1 VSGPGRLLLLRRGGG
16 LWGVAHA
23 AVREVSRRGRG
34 YRVRL
39 TPEGE
44 DGDDREL
51 AADAVVGVVDGL
63 AVRPA
68 GGVMAR
74 YWSEPAG
81 GLAVHGTTPLVV
93 VDPERPPSFLRADAG
108 EDLET
113 EVDDGD
119 GRSAEN

>member
-1 VSGPGRLLLLRRGGG
+1 
-16 LWGVAHA
+16 
-23 AVREVSRRGRG
+23 
-34 YRVRL
+34 VRL

-44 DGDDREL
+44 GGDDREL

-93 VDPERPPSFLRADAG
+93 VDPERPPRFLRAPRT
-108 EDLET
+108 EET
-113 EVDDGD
+113 EGDDGD
-119 GRSAEN
+119 DRQADD